1 MRNPWDWAH
10 ALLLVLI
17 IFVWTPPHFWALAIF
32 RREDYAR
39 ALVPMLPV
47 THGVAYTRWQ
57 ILLYTVLLVVATVL
71 PWAVGMSGM
80 FYLGGALV
88 LGGVVQTVHVSV
100 GQVIN
105 EGDKLVSL
113 EAMKMVTHVI
123 ARRGGQVIS
132 IAVKAGDPV
141 DAGQALLTI
150 G

>member
-1 MRNPWDWAH
+1 MEKK
-10 ALLLVLI
+10 
-17 IFVWTPPHFWALAIF
+17 F
-32 RREDYAR
+32 RITVEGKPYVVTVEDITADAQNIYQDTA
-39 ALVPMLPV
+39 AASLSAAPV
-47 THGVAYTRWQ
+47 AAPVAAAP
-57 ILLYTVLLVVATVL
+57 VAAGPSPSAAGPGDEVA
-71 PWAVGMSGM
+71 P
-80 FYLGGALV
+80 
-88 LGGVVQTVHVSV
+88 LGGVVQTVHVNV

-141 DAGQALLTI
+141 DAGQVLMTI